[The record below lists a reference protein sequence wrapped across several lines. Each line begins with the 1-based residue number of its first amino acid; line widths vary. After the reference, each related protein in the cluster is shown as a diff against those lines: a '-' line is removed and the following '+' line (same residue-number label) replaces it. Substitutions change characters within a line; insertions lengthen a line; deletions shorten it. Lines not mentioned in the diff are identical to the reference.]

1 MSARGWRRPKMKCF
15 FKLSVVAIC
24 LAVAV
29 PAAAQKVIN
38 FAVPSPPRAK
48 IVQKF
53 FIPWANKVTAD
64 SAGAIK
70 VEPKTGRTLASPFN
84 VYDRVKADVA
94 QIGWGMQMFM
104 RRFPRSTVAL
114 LPFEATT
121 AEEATI
127 ALWNLYEKGV
137 TTMEYSEVKLLALIV
152 MPPTSIHTKS
162 TPIKSLGALKG
173 MKIAAA
179 TRTQAGVVRR
189 LGGAPISLPLP
200 AMYQG
205 LNRGMIDGVIMVW
218 TAFMPF
224 KLFEV
229 TKHHY
234 DVPFGATTGMVFMT
248 KKGYG
253 SLPAAGRRAVDVNSG
268 IKFSQRFGKFMD
280 GLNRGSRSAIG
291 RMPGHTFEKMPA
303 AEVASWRASMQGV
316 VEKWKKETVDGA
328 AVLKAYRAELA
339 AIRSK
344 K

>member
-1 MSARGWRRPKMKCF
+1 MKGF
-15 FKLSVVAIC
+15 IKLGFITLC
-24 LAVAV
+24 LASTT
-29 PAAAQKVIN
+29 PAIAQQVVN
-38 FAVPSPPRAK
+38 FAVPSPPRAA

-53 FIPWANKVTAD
+53 FIPWSKKVSAD
-64 SAGAIK
+64 SGGAIT
-70 VEPKTGRTLASPFN
+70 VEAKTGRTLASPFN

-104 RRFPRSTVAL
+104 RRFPRSTVTL

-137 TTMEYSEVKLLALIV
+137 TTMEYAEVKLLALIV
-152 MPPTSIHTKS
+152 MPPTSIHTKDK
-162 TPIKSLGALKG
+162 PIQSLNSLKG

-205 LNRGMIDGVIMVW
+205 LSRGTIDGVIMVW

-248 KKGYG
+248 KKSYAR
-253 SLPAAGRRAVDVNSG
+253 LPADGRRAIDANSG
-268 IKFSQRFGKFMD
+268 LKFSQNFGKFMD
-280 GLNRGSRSAIG
+280 RLNFGSRKAIQ
-291 RMPGHTFEKMPA
+291 RMPGHTFMKMPA
-303 AEVASWRASMQGV
+303 IEVADWRRNMQGV
-316 VEKWKKETVDGA
+316 VEKWKRETVDGA
-328 AVLKAYRAELA
+328 AVLKAFRAELA

-344 K
+344 TQ

>member
-1 MSARGWRRPKMKCF
+1 MRYFC
-15 FKLSVVAIC
+15 KLGIVSLC
-24 LAVAV
+24 LTAVTPV
-29 PAAAQKVIN
+29 LAQKVIN
-38 FAVPSPPRAK
+38 FAVPSPPRAA

-53 FIPWANKVTAD
+53 FIPWSQKVSAD
-64 SAGAIK
+64 SDGTIK
-70 VEPKTGRTLASPFN
+70 VEAKTGRTLASPFN

-114 LPFEATT
+114 LPFEANT
-121 AEEATI
+121 AEEATV
-127 ALWNLYEKGV
+127 ALWRLYEKGV
-137 TTMEYSEVKLLALIV
+137 TTMEYAEVKLLALIV
-152 MPPTSIHTKS
+152 MPPTSIHMKNK
-162 TPIKSLGALKG
+162 PIKSLSALKG

-179 TRTQAGVVRR
+179 TRTQAGVVSR
-189 LGGAPISLPLP
+189 LGAAPISLPLP

-248 KKGYG
+248 KKSYA
-253 SLPAAGRRAVDVNSG
+253 SLPEAGRRAIDANSG
-268 IKFSQRFGKFMD
+268 LKLSQKFGKFMD
-280 GLNRGSRSAIG
+280 RLNRGSRSAIQ
-291 RMPGHTFEKMPA
+291 RMPGHTFVKMPA
-303 AEVASWRASMQGV
+303 AEVANWRLNMRGV

-328 AVLKAYRAELA
+328 TVLKAFRAELA
-339 AIRSK
+339 SIRSK
-344 K
+344 Q